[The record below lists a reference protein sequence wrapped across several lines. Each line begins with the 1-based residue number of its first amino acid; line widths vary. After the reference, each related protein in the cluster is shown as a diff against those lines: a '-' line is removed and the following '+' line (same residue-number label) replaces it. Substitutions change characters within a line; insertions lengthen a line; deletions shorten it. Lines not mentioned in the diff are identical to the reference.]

1 MMTVLK
7 FIQRK
12 KKQSKKEAKIKNV
25 YLVKGK
31 QLKVYGD
38 NVIQGILSLEKIKEE
53 SKKYNA
59 TITAYILSVLA
70 YSIYETRIKN
80 RHNGKNIVICIPVN
94 LRKIFPS
101 ISLKNFFGITNIAIN
116 TDKELEFENII
127 ETVKNEMKNKISK
140 DYLENFIYENT
151 KLENNIFAKFI
162 PLFIKNFVVNL
173 AFELFEDKI
182 KTMTISNFANISLP
196 EEMKDYISH
205 FEAVVY
211 PTINSPLN
219 CGVCSFYDKLS
230 ITFNRTVIETDIIR
244 YFFQYMSNISKVEI
258 YSNDFGV

>member
-7 FIQRK
+7 CIQKIK
-12 KKQSKKEAKIKNV
+12 KRSKKERRIKNI
-25 YLVKGK
+25 YLIKGK
-31 QLKVYGD
+31 PLKIYGD
-38 NVIQGILSLEKIKEE
+38 NVIHGILSLEKIKEE
-53 SKKYNA
+53 SKKYNI
-59 TITAYILSVLA
+59 TITAYILSVIA

-80 RHNGKNIVICIPVN
+80 RYEGKNIVICIPVN

-101 ISLKNFFGITNIAIN
+101 ISLKNFFGITNIMVN
-116 TDKELEFENII
+116 TNKKLEFDDIVNI
-127 ETVKNEMKNKISK
+127 VQNEMKNKISK

>member
-1 MMTVLK
+1 
-7 FIQRK
+7 
-12 KKQSKKEAKIKNV
+12 
-25 YLVKGK
+25 
-31 QLKVYGD
+31 
-38 NVIQGILSLEKIKEE
+38 
-53 SKKYNA
+53 
-59 TITAYILSVLA
+59 
-70 YSIYETRIKN
+70 
-80 RHNGKNIVICIPVN
+80 
-94 LRKIFPS
+94 
-101 ISLKNFFGITNIAIN
+101 
-116 TDKELEFENII
+116 
-127 ETVKNEMKNKISK
+127 MKNKISK

-230 ITFNRTVIETDIIR
+230 IIFNRTVIETDIIR